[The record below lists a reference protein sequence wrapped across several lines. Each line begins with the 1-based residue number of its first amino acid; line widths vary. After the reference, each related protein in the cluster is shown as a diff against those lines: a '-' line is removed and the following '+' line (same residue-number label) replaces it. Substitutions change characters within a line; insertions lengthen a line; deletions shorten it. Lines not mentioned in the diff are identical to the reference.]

1 MADTVR
7 FPVGQSLF
15 ALVLIVWLSSLV
27 GLWELPGLARWSAGL
42 LYVAY
47 DTWLIFFV
55 ARELRGG
62 AKSDARAGAPAALAR
77 RSIAVLISA
86 RNEARALPATL
97 DALLAQDDPPD
108 EIWVVDDGSQDDTH
122 SVLAERYGLKIAML
136 GQPSQSAVHP
146 RLHALPKTN
155 SGKADSLNRGIE
167 LISSDLIIT
176 LDADTVLR
184 DDAVGEMR
192 RRFTAEPE
200 LVAAGGVLTPRCG
213 PGVSGRL
220 FEWFQTFEYLRSFIA
235 RVAWMRA
242 GALLLVSGAFA
253 CFRRDAL
260 QRVGGFDARSWV
272 EDYELIH
279 RLHRYAH
286 DHGLRWRVRV
296 LPGAAAITDAPGTLG
311 AFMRQRRR
319 WFGGFLQTLY
329 RYRDMVGNPAYAAV
343 GRVML
348 PVKVIDTL
356 QPVFGITA
364 FVLLLFFVLEGQAVL
379 APVLWVIG
387 VKLIIDF
394 AFLLWALKYYNQ
406 WSGRRSTP
414 REWLLAGLAALT
426 EPFCFQLMRHCGA
439 MLGWVAVLTRRVDW
453 RPYRPQT
460 NGHAQAVGRPQIIGR
475 APMSETPA
483 PPARSILPGRYTAT
497 AVVLHWAIALLL
509 AVNIALALSVDH
521 LPDAA
526 VRPVIDMHKSI
537 GITVLGLALVRLLW
551 RLSHVPPPLAT
562 RYALWERRC
571 ATVVHVALYGLMLAL
586 PLSGWLHDSAWK
598 DAATHPM
605 RLFGLVP
612 WPRIQAIATLEPAL
626 KESLHTLFG
635 QWHTWFGYALYALVA
650 LHVAGALK
658 HQLYDREPELQ
669 RMLPRPR
676 STEAAP

>member
-1 MADTVR
+1 MADRSR
-7 FPVGQSLF
+7 FPVGPALF
-15 ALVLIVWLSSLV
+15 ALLLIVWLS
-27 GLWELPGLARWSAGL
+27 GLIGIWQLNGLARWSAGL

-47 DTWLIFFV
+47 DTWLILFV

-62 AKSDARAGAPAALAR
+62 AVSKAREGSAAASPRL
-77 RSIAVLISA
+77 SIAVLISA
-86 RNEARALPATL
+86 RNEAQALPATL

-108 EIWVVDDGSQDDTH
+108 EMWVVDDGSQDDTRT
-122 SVLAERYGLKIAML
+122 VLAAY
-136 GQPSQSAVHP
+136 P
-146 RLHALPKTN
+146 RVQVITKTN

-184 DDAVGEMR
+184 ADAVGEMR
-192 RRFTAEPE
+192 RRFTEEPE
-200 LVAAGGVLTPRCG
+200 LVAAGGVLTPRCA

-279 RLHRYAH
+279 RLHRHAH
-286 DHGLRWRVRV
+286 DHSIPWRVRV
-296 LPGAAAITDAPGTLG
+296 LPGAAALTDAPSTLG

-329 RYRDMVGNPAYAAV
+329 RHRDMVGNPDYAAV
-343 GRVML
+343 GRLML
-348 PVKVIDTL
+348 PIKVIDTL
-356 QPVFGITA
+356 QPIFGITA
-364 FVLLLFFVLEGQAVL
+364 FVLLLFFALRGQAVL

-394 AFLLWALKYYNQ
+394 AFLLWALEYYNR
-406 WSGRRSTP
+406 WSGRRSTA
-414 REWLLAGLAALT
+414 RERLLAGLAALT
-426 EPFCFQLMRHCGA
+426 EPFFFQLMRHCGA
-439 MLGWVAVLTRRVDW
+439 MLGWIAVLTRRVDW
-453 RPYRPQT
+453 RPYR
-460 NGHAQAVGRPQIIGR
+460 
-475 APMSETPA
+475 
-483 PPARSILPGRYTAT
+483 ARSIAHGRYTTT
-497 AVVLHWAIALLL
+497 AVVLHWIIALLL

-526 VRPVIDMHKSI
+526 VRPVIDAHKSI
-537 GITVLGLALVRLLW
+537 GITVLGLVLIRLLW
-551 RLSHVPPPLAT
+551 RLSHKPPPLAT
-562 RYALWERRC
+562 RYSRWERRI
-571 ATVVHVALYGLMLAL
+571 AGAVHLMLYGLMFAL

-612 WPRIQAIATLEPAL
+612 WPRIQAIASLEPAL

-635 QWHTWFGYALYALVA
+635 QLHTWFGYALYALFL
-650 LHVAGALK
+650 LHVLGALK

-669 RMLPRPR
+669 RMLPRRATPPPVN
-676 STEAAP
+676 SG

>member
-1 MADTVR
+1 MTHQDIRLAGRSR
-7 FPVGQSLF
+7 FPVGTALF
-15 ALVLIVWLSSLV
+15 ALVLIFWLA
-27 GLWELPGLARWSAGL
+27 GLIGIWQLNGLARWSAGL

-62 AKSDARAGAPAALAR
+62 AVSPPQLRDGAAAASPCL
-77 RSIAVLISA
+77 SIAVLISA

-97 DALLAQDDPPD
+97 DALLAQDDPAE
-108 EIWVVDDGSQDDTH
+108 EIWVVDDGSQDDTRT
-122 SVLAERYGLKIAML
+122 VLAAYPQVQAIT
-136 GQPSQSAVHP
+136 
-146 RLHALPKTN
+146 KTN

-176 LDADTVLR
+176 LDADTLLR
-184 DDAVGEMR
+184 ADAVGEMR
-192 RRFTAEPE
+192 RRFTQEPE

-286 DHGLRWRVRV
+286 DHSLTWRVRV
-296 LPGAAAITDAPGTLG
+296 LPGAAALTDAPGTLG

-329 RYRDMVGNPAYAAV
+329 RHRDMVGNPAYAAV
-343 GRVML
+343 GRLML
-348 PVKVIDTL
+348 PIKVIDTL

-364 FVLLLFFVLEGQAVL
+364 FGLLLFFAVRGHAVL
-379 APVLWVIG
+379 GPVLWVIG

-394 AFLLWALKYYNQ
+394 AFLLWALEYYNR
-406 WSGRRSTP
+406 WSGRRSTA
-414 REWLLAGLAALT
+414 RERLLAALAALT

-439 MLGWVAVLTRRVDW
+439 LLGWIAVLTRRVDW
-453 RPYRPQT
+453 RPYRTATQ
-460 NGHAQAVGRPQIIGR
+460 RPSVRR
-475 APMSETPA
+475 AMSIV
-483 PPARSILPGRYTAT
+483 RDRYTTT
-497 AVVLHWAIALLL
+497 ALVLHWAIALLL

-526 VRPVIDMHKSI
+526 VRPVIDTHKSI
-537 GITVLGLALVRLLW
+537 GITILGLVLIRLLW
-551 RLSHVPPPLAT
+551 RLSHKPPPLAT
-562 RYALWERRC
+562 RYARWERRI
-571 ATVVHVALYGLMLAL
+571 AGAVHLMLYGLMFAL

-612 WPRIQAIATLEPAL
+612 FPRIQAIASLEPAL

-635 QWHTWFGYALYALVA
+635 QLHTWFGYALYALFL
-650 LHVAGALK
+650 LHVLGALK

-669 RMLPRPR
+669 RMLPRRATQPPVN
-676 STEAAP
+676 SG